1 VRIPYRPEI
10 DGLRAIAVFAVIL
23 YHANLNLFGK
33 NLFNGGFVGVD
44 IFFVISGYLIT
55 NIILKEIYVTNN
67 FSLKHF
73 YERRIRRIL
82 PALLFVM
89 IICSS
94 AGYFILLPLAYSDF
108 SRSLITSIFFSS
120 NFYFWITGQK
130 YGSENELLKP
140 LAHTW
145 SLSVEEQ
152 FYILFPIFLL
162 VIIKYFR
169 KYLSTSLFI
178 YLFISLIFAEY
189 FSRNHASFS
198 FYSLSSRS
206 FELLL
211 GSIISYYKLNNYKI
225 HKSYPILNLFYPI
238 YPSLGIILI
247 FYSFIFFNFEQI
259 FHPGIITLVP
269 VIGTALIIN
278 FSKKEELITKILSSK
293 ILVFFGLI
301 SYSLYLWHYPVFAYL
316 RYFYLFYTNQTKLL
330 AIFLVFIIS
339 VPFHYFIEKPFRNK
353 NTISTKKLIIY
364 IAITAAILLICNFYI
379 IKSNGIKSRFPSNID
394 DQKLQ
399 FTGKILHSKNGKLGN
414 VVLIGDSHAG
424 VLEYHLNEELKKK
437 SYNLFTFL
445 KPGPMVLYINNFKR
459 IDRKT
464 KKIDHVFLEDNNKI
478 EEFLKKNSDLI
489 IIFSYKY
496 SEIMNENTY
505 DKEDFFRDKFRDVD
519 QYEINSN
526 KFYITPKYLEPINI
540 QTKTN
545 QERQEYIVEGLK
557 LTFNDIIKQG
567 HKIILVYPT
576 PALGVDL
583 ERLINRNK
591 YDLFSSLTVVNI
603 STNYD
608 SYKLRNKKIIESFNA
623 IENPNLYKIYPD
635 KSFCS
640 TSLNRC
646 VANDNKHLFY
656 FDDNHLSLEGSKY
669 VVKDI
674 MKAIQQIEV
683 DKKTNK

>member
-1 VRIPYRPEI
+1 MRITYRPEI
-10 DGLRAIAVFAVIL
+10 DGLRAISVFAVIL
-23 YHANLNLFGK
+23 YHANFNLFGK
-33 NLFNGGFVGVD
+33 NIFNGGFIGVD

-55 NIILKEIYVTNN
+55 TIILKEIYVTNN
-67 FSLKHF
+67 FSLKKF

-82 PALLFVM
+82 PALLFLM
-89 IICSS
+89 MICSF
-94 AGYFILLPLAYSDF
+94 AGYFILLPSSYIDF
-108 SRSLITSIFFSS
+108 SKSLITSIFFSS
-120 NFYFWITGQK
+120 NFYFWITGKK
-130 YGSENELLKP
+130 YGSEDELLKP

-162 VIIKYFR
+162 IIIKYFR
-169 KYLSTSLFI
+169 KYLSIFLFA
-178 YLFISLIFAEY
+178 YFFISLIFAEY

-211 GSIISYYKLNNYKI
+211 GSIISYLMLNKYKI
-225 HKSYPILNLFYPI
+225 HKSYPILNLFC
-238 YPSLGIILI
+238 PSLGIILI

-259 FHPGIITLVP
+259 VHPAITTLVP
-269 VIGTALIIN
+269 VIGTALIIF
-278 FSKKEELITKILSSK
+278 FSRKGELITEILSNK

-316 RYFYLFYTNQTKLL
+316 RYFYLFYTNEAKLL
-330 AIFLVFIIS
+330 AIFMVFIIS
-339 VPFHYFIEKPFRNK
+339 ISCYYFIEKPFRNK
-353 NTISTKKLIIY
+353 NTISIKNLIIY
-364 IAITAAILLICNFYI
+364 IVITAAILLISNFYI
-379 IKSNGIKSRFPSNID
+379 IKSNGIKSRLPSNID

-399 FTGKILHSKNGKLGN
+399 FTGEILHSKNGKLGN

-437 SYNLFTFL
+437 SYNLFTFI
-445 KPGPMVLYINNFKR
+445 KPGPMLLYINNFNR

-464 KKIDHVFLEDNNKI
+464 KKIDHEFLEDNNKI
-478 EEFLKKNSDLI
+478 DDFLKKNSNLI

-496 SEIMNENTY
+496 GQIMNENTFNQ
-505 DKEDFFRDKFRDVD
+505 EDFFRDKTRDVD
-519 QYEINSN
+519 QHDANSN
-526 KFYITPKYLEPINI
+526 KFYITPKYLEPVNI
-540 QTKTN
+540 ITKTN
-545 QERQEYIVEGLK
+545 KERQEYIVEGLK

-567 HKIILVYPT
+567 HKIIIVYPV
-576 PALGVDL
+576 PVLSFNL
-583 ERLINRNK
+583 ERLINSIK
-591 YDLFSSLTVVNI
+591 HDLFSSLSAVNI
-603 STNYD
+603 STNYN
-608 SYKLRNKKIIESFNA
+608 SYKLYNKKLIESFNS
-623 IENPNLYKIYPD
+623 IQNSNIYKVYPD

-646 VANDNKHLFY
+646 IANNKEHLFY

-674 MKAIQQIEV
+674 IKEIQQIEI
-683 DKKTNK
+683 DKKISK